1 MFGLCWRNY
10 IKIFFTLQQFRNVKI
25 KIHFVVLP
33 GDDEAQRKVKR
44 RVAPPLEENVYY
56 ISLAEIQKRTVR
68 VSDLP
73 AFVTEKTMAY
83 YEEEFDVS

>member
-1 MFGLCWRNY
+1 M
-10 IKIFFTLQQFRNVKI
+10 

-33 GDDEAQRKVKR
+33 DDDEAQRKVKR

-56 ISLAEIQKRTVR
+56 ISLEEIQTRKVR

-73 AFVTEKTMAY
+73 AFVADKTMAY
-83 YEEEFDVS
+83 YEDEFDVS

>member
-1 MFGLCWRNY
+1 M
-10 IKIFFTLQQFRNVKI
+10 

-56 ISLAEIQKRTVR
+56 ISLQEIQKRKVR
-68 VSDLP
+68 VSDIP
-73 AFVTEKTMAY
+73 TFVADKTMAY
-83 YEEEFDVS
+83 YKEEFDLS